1 MKGFQMALSI
11 VVFTV
16 FSCANNSKGIEIK
29 GKLQNAPKALI
40 ALDVLNTNGVKAVD
54 SVQTNE
60 SGEFTLKYDAKDAA
74 FYRLRTPNQ
83 GSYLLMC
90 MSANEKVNISG
101 DAKMIQYTAKVKG
114 SPETEK
120 MQNVNMCLRTNQL
133 KLDSLNAVFER
144 YANSP
149 AQDSIVP
156 ILQAEYQNMQTI
168 ENKYIKNYIQSN
180 LSSITCLTF
189 IDRFDKDVDFALY
202 KQLDEALFKALPTN
216 QYVLDFHKKFIEMSK
231 LMVGNPA
238 PDFTLNT
245 PEGTKVSL
253 SQFKGKV
260 LLVDFWASWCGPCRK
275 ENPNVVRI
283 YNEYHPKGFEILSVS
298 LDKSKDKWIEAIKA
312 DGLTWNHVSDL
323 GFWQSAVV
331 PLYNIS
337 GIPFTVLVD
346 KDGNIAAKGLRGV
359 ELEQKVA
366 ELLSK

>member
-1 MKGFQMALSI
+1 MKGFQIALGI
-11 VVFTV
+11 VVFTI

-29 GKLQNAPKALI
+29 GKLQNASKALI
-40 ALDVLNTNGVKAVD
+40 ALDVLNTSGVKAVD

-60 SGEFTLKYDAKDAA
+60 IGEFTLKYDAKDVA
-74 FYRLRTPNQ
+74 FYRLRTQNQ

-90 MSANEKVNISG
+90 MNANERVSVSG
-101 DAKMIQYTAKVKG
+101 DAKMIQYTAKIKG

-120 MQNVNMCLRTNQL
+120 MQNVNMYLRTNQL

-144 YANSP
+144 YANTS

-168 ENKYIKNYIQSN
+168 ENRFIKNYIQSN
-180 LSSITCLTF
+180 LNSITGLTF
-189 IDRFDKDVDFALY
+189 IDRFDKDKDFLLY
-202 KQLDEALFKALPTN
+202 KQLDESLLKAYPAN
-216 QYVLDFHKKFIEMSK
+216 QYVIDFHKKVLEMGK
-231 LMVGNPA
+231 LMEGNPA
-238 PDFTLNT
+238 PDFTLST
-245 PEGTKVSL
+245 PEGTKLSL

-260 LLVDFWASWCGPCRK
+260 VLVDFWASWCGPCRK

-283 YNEYHPKGFEILSVS
+283 YNENHPKGFEILSVS
-298 LDKSKDKWIEAIKA
+298 LDKSKEKWIEAIKA

-323 GFWQSAVV
+323 GYWQSAVV

-346 KDGNIAAKGLRGV
+346 KEGNIAAKGLRGS